1 MSRAL
6 VLFLVLAA
14 GLVTACGDKESTGPT
29 APSSAAPSVLPVP
42 PPAQPT
48 PPPGPPPTAPV
59 SLKVKITPNP
69 PKGRAP
75 LDVNANLCQ
84 SRPTPPVDDYPLT
97 FTFDYGDGVVRVQT
111 FCRNHHIYQAAGSFD
126 ARFCATDGIAG
137 HESCKDFRVQ
147 VE

>member
-1 MSRAL
+1 VSRAH
-6 VLFLVLAA
+6 VFFLVLAV
-14 GLVTACGDKESTGPT
+14 GLVAGCDDDSGSPT

-42 PPAQPT
+42 PPVQPT

-69 PKGRAP
+69 PKGAAR

-97 FTFDYGDGVVRVQT
+97 FTFDYGDGVLRVQT
-111 FCRNHHIYQAAGSFD
+111 FCRNHHIYQVAGSFD

-137 HESCKDFRVQ
+137 HESCANVRVK

>member
-1 MSRAL
+1 VSRAH
-6 VLFLVLAA
+6 VLFLVLAV
-14 GLVTACGDKESTGPT
+14 GLVAGCDDDSGSPT
-29 APSSAAPSVLPVP
+29 APGSAAPSVLPVP
-42 PPAQPT
+42 PPAPPT

-69 PKGRAP
+69 PKGAPP

-97 FTFDYGDGVVRVQT
+97 FTFDYGDGVLRVQT

-147 VE
+147 VQ